1 MTSCVLALKRTIKW
15 STARGSH
22 VVLAIAVEREAVAV
36 QVVVELGEVP
46 VGMTSDAKSQHS
58 T

>member
-1 MTSCVLALKRTIKW
+1 MLKRTIKR

-22 VVLAIAVEREAVAV
+22 VGLRIAVEREAVAV

-46 VGMTSDAKSQHS
+46 VGMPSNAKSQHS